1 MMLLFDN
8 QLLSLTVHLYDADT
22 IAVDLVNLCSVKSV
36 DGRLAIQ
43 DSLGSALCK
52 RKFLALRVLRYI
64 YLNVQN
70 IALCNGE
77 QTLIYSHA
85 WSK

>member
-8 QLLSLTVHLYDADT
+8 QLLSLTVHLDDADT

-36 DGRLAIQ
+36 DGGRGRMI
-43 DSLGSALCK
+43 SHGNALCK